1 MKIPKQ
7 QPHGYKSTIALY
19 DLTNTYIE
27 GQAKSNPKASH
38 GVSKEKRYDGPLGGN
53 GPRHE

>member
-1 MKIPKQ
+1 MDIRARL
-7 QPHGYKSTIALY
+7 HYMT
-19 DLTNTYIE
+19 LTNTYME